1 MDKLFISANSLL
13 HDSME
18 LARLVVSSGF
28 RPTFL
33 VAMWRGGAPIGI
45 AVQEVLEYHSIHA
58 DHIAIRT
65 SSYTGI
71 DQQSKTVRVHAVD
84 YLVSRLSAEDELLL
98 VDDVFDSGRS
108 LEAVITELKRRC
120 KRNFPERMRIA
131 TVYYK
136 SSRNRSALVPDYYVL
151 DTDKWLVFPHE
162 IVGLTREEI
171 LEHKPVGA
179 NFFDPAQASGDTQ
192 RLRHRQARRA
202 DGRKQA
208 AEQADHAG
216 PDDARDDQ
224 LARDRQLKHDL
235 SESSSEGA
243 DAVAVEENPSQ
254 GSPDEAAQ

>member
-71 DQQSKTVRVHAVD
+71 DKQSKTVRVHAVD

-98 VDDVFDSGRS
+98 VDDVFDSGLS
-108 LEAVITELKRRC
+108 IEAIMRELTSRCRR
-120 KRNFPERMRIA
+120 NLPGQVRIA
-131 TVYYK
+131 TAYYK
-136 SSRNRSALVPDYYVL
+136 PERNRSALKPDYYVR
-151 DTDKWLVFPHE
+151 DTDSWLVFPHK
-162 IVGLTREEI
+162 IQGLTREEI
-171 LEHKPVGA
+171 LEHKPV
-179 NFFDPAQASGDTQ
+179 TQ
-192 RLRHRQARRA
+192 EFL
-202 DGRKQA
+202 
-208 AEQADHAG
+208 
-216 PDDARDDQ
+216 DA
-224 LARDRQLKHDL
+224 L
-235 SESSSEGA
+235 
-243 DAVAVEENPSQ
+243 
-254 GSPDEAAQ
+254 